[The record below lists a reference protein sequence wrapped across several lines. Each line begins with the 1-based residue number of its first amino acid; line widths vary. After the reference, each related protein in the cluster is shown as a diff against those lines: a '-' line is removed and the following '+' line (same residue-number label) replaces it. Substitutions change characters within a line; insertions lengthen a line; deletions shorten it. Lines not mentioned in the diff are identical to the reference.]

1 MTHTEDTKLLPQ
13 EGIGTGKGIACLGNR
28 LEQLT
33 CYIVTVLQGAILV
46 TINGRIDD

>member
-1 MTHTEDTKLLPQ
+1 MSYTKDTKLLPQ
-13 EGIGTGKGIACLGNR
+13 EGIGIRKGIACSANR